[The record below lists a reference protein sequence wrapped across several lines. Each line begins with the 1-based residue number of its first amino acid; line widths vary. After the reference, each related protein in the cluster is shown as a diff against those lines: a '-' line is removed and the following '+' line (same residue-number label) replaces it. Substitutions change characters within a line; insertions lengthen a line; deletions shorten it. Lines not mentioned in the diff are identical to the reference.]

1 MSTSKTPRQRYFE
14 KVRPGLA
21 DRPGC
26 WGWDAKIDKYGNA
39 CFSYTEPGK
48 QVGEYTEI
56 GRKVSINA
64 ARWAWIEFRGP
75 ISEGYKVANTCGLKS
90 CQNLDHWELKP
101 TNQGKSLWELYEAK
115 FTKLGPD
122 ECWPWQAKSRDKDGY
137 GIFSYREKGS
147 KTSTTVRATRWA
159 WKELYGSLPDD
170 QFVCHTCDN
179 PPCQNPRHWFLG
191 FPAQNTA
198 DMVAKARHK
207 PGLKPGEEHYRSRL
221 TWDQVDEM
229 RRLHASGE
237 WTHQALADR
246 FDIGRRAV
254 SRIVNNERWVR

>member
-21 DRPGC
+21 DRPDC

-39 CFSYTEPGK
+39 SFSYTEPGK

-64 ARWAWIEFRGP
+64 ARWAWIEFKSP
-75 ISEGYKVANTCGLKS
+75 IPEGYKVANTCGLKS

-115 FTKLGPD
+115 FTRLGPD
-122 ECWPWQAKSRDKDGY
+122 ECWLWQPRSRDKDGY
-137 GIFSYREKGS
+137 GIFSYRDPETKKS
-147 KTSTTVRATRWA
+147 VTVRATRWA
-159 WKELYGSLPDD
+159 WERLYGPLDPGA
-170 QFVCHTCDN
+170 FVCHTCDS
-179 PPCQNPRHWFLG
+179 PPCQNPAHWFSG
-191 FPAQNTA
+191 TA
-198 DMVAKARHK
+198 GANNADKKAKGREIHAK
-207 PGLKPGEEHYRSRL
+207 GEEHYRAQL
-221 TWDQVDEM
+221 PWEDVVKA
-229 RRLHASGE
+229 RRMFATGR

-246 FDIGRRAV
+246 FGITRR
-254 SRIVNNERWVR
+254 SMSKILSGKNRRTS